1 MSIYNGERGGG
12 CVVVIS
18 IAEFFS
24 QLGAFV
30 FFFFCGRMGVQLE
43 QDNRLKFNI

>member
-18 IAEFFS
+18 IAGEQFFS

-30 FFFFCGRMGVQLE
+30 FFCGRMGVQLE
-43 QDNRLKFNI
+43 HDNRLKFNI